1 MSSALRSLTVRG
13 RAFLASGLT
22 ALVCGVVLLER
33 DLARMGL
40 LVSALPLVAAV
51 YVAGRSHHLKITRV
65 VSPPTLVV
73 GETATVRVQV
83 DNGGAPTGV
92 LLLEEQLPYALGA
105 RPRFLVQPMYRGAH
119 ELLTY
124 SVRPEIRGRHQLG
137 PMQVRLREPFGMV
150 ERRQE
155 VPGTTQLLV
164 TPPITPLREIKL
176 GGGWFASGDDHPRSF
191 TVGNVADVV
200 VREYR
205 RGDDLR
211 RVHWRSTARMGEL
224 MVRNEEQLWQAKATV
239 VLDNRAVSHR
249 GNGPGSSL
257 ESAVAAAAS
266 VAVHLSGL
274 GYRVR
279 LITGSGVTEGRHE
292 RGRPLDPF
300 PLLEELATLEATR
313 EPALPEIALS
323 DDVTG
328 GIIIGLLGA
337 IRVDDHD
344 WWARFA
350 RQNAQSLALVLDVD
364 DWGQPFDP
372 STGLRS
378 VSGAEPEPPPVPP
391 WLVGQGWRAASL
403 NKGASLASTWLELD
417 R

>member
-1 MSSALRSLTVRG
+1 MLAALRSLTVRG
-13 RAFLASGLT
+13 RAFLASGIT
-22 ALVCGVVLLER
+22 SIGCGLVLLER
-33 DLARMGL
+33 DLVRMGL
-40 LVSALPLVAAV
+40 LVTALPLVAAA
-51 YVAGRSHHLKITRV
+51 YVAGRSHHLKIARV
-65 VSPPTLVV
+65 ASPPRLTV
-73 GETATVRVQV
+73 GESATVQVQI
-83 DNGGAPTGV
+83 DNAGSSTGV
-92 LLLEEQLPYALGA
+92 LLLEEQLPYALGG
-105 RPRFLVQPMYRGAH
+105 RPRFVVQPMYRSAH
-119 ELLTY
+119 ELIEY
-124 SVRPEIRGRHQLG
+124 SVRPEIRGRHRLG

-150 ERRQE
+150 ELRQE
-155 VPGTTQLLV
+155 VPGTAHLLV
-164 TPPITPLREIKL
+164 TPRVTPLREIKL

-224 MVRNEEQLWQAKATV
+224 MVRNEEQLWQARATV

-249 GNGPGSSL
+249 GTGPGSSL

-279 LITGSGVTEGRHE
+279 LITSTGITDAWHE

-300 PLLEELATLEATR
+300 PLLEELATLEAVR
-313 EPALPEIALS
+313 ETSLPDLALGEDLS
-323 DDVTG
+323 G
-328 GIIIGLLGA
+328 GIIVGVLGA
-337 IRVDDHD
+337 SQVDDHS
-344 WWARFA
+344 WWARFP
-350 RQNAQSLALVLDVD
+350 RHSAQSLALVLDVD
-364 DWGQPFDP
+364 DWGQR
-372 STGLRS
+372 ST
-378 VSGAEPEPPPVPP
+378 EPERFRAPA
-391 WLVGQGWRAASL
+391 WLTSQGWRAASL